1 MKVEQSKDDDLLEIR
16 SMILNGK
23 ESKDVQKHYLLM
35 DGLVY
40 LISNVNNDPNL
51 RLYIPEH
58 IRSYVVT
65 QYHDQNR
72 HPENV

>member
-23 ESKDVQKHYLLM
+23 ESKDVQKQYLLV

-40 LISNVNNDPNL
+40 
-51 RLYIPEH
+51 YA
-58 IRSYVVT
+58 
-65 QYHDQNR
+65 
-72 HPENV
+72 ENKSTIARN